1 MLILKF
7 NASQPI
13 QFDDLNVHIP
23 SQIENSLNVSWK
35 DTKFRSLSKEDRMQ
49 LFTIYAN
56 LDACETGMFPSTI
69 PEKRNLRLHLN
80 KLENLSERTLVAKLR
95 LRGLDDSKAK
105 KDVLI
110 NRLKDSH
117 SIKMMKVVICNQGCK
132 INGYQERWL
141 MQCKHCEQYYQ

>member
-35 DTKFRSLSKEDRMQ
+35 DTKLRPLSSLSKENMM
-49 LFTIYAN
+49 LL
-56 LDACETGMFPSTI
+56 LDSDWRCRGELFPSI
-69 PEKRNLRLHLN
+69 FPEKHDLTLDLN
-80 KLENLSERTLVAKLR
+80 RLENLSETELVGKLR

>member
-35 DTKFRSLSKEDRMQ
+35 DTKFSSLSAEDRIQ
-49 LFTIYAN
+49 LFGSRWMCQGREYS
-56 LDACETGMFPSTI
+56 LDFPQ
-69 PEKRNLRLHLN
+69 KRDLTAEFHLN
-80 KLENLSERTLVAKLR
+80 RLENLSERTLVAKLR